1 MFFNVR
7 LQQTTSSPHCPSG
20 TLARVISLSP
30 PRLAFLAWGDFHAC
44 SRFAPLLSLRKNE
57 DYSQSSEVMFRL
69 YRIAFARARKSYRI
83 GSRFAHINTVISLRS
98 CAAPHGSL
106 KWRVTSQIGFLYD
119 RWFSQWR
126 HQIVKSKQRGFTNS
140 YLHQV
145 KDKQKVNLCTSS
157 HSLNVFH
164 FENTAI

>member
-1 MFFNVR
+1 MFLNVR

-44 SRFAPLLSLRKNE
+44 SRFAPLLSLRKTE
-57 DYSQSSEVMFRL
+57 DQSLSSQVMFRL
-69 YRIAFARARKSYRI
+69 YRIAFARARKSYRT

-106 KWRVTSQIGFLYD
+106 KWTVTSQIGFLYY

-157 HSLNVFH
+157 HSLNMFH

>member
-1 MFFNVR
+1 MFLNVR
-7 LQQTTSSPHCPSG
+7 LQETTSSPHCPSG

-57 DYSQSSEVMFRL
+57 DYSQSSQFMFRL
-69 YRIAFARARKSYRI
+69 YRIAFARAQKSYRI
-83 GSRFAHINTVISLRS
+83 GSRFAHKHGDFVAKLCRAARISKVES
-98 CAAPHGSL
+98 Y
-106 KWRVTSQIGFLYD
+106 FLDRFSYY

-157 HSLNVFH
+157 HSLNMFH